1 MSLPVKV
8 VVIWDRMEICEEC
21 AGKIAAELTRI
32 VRDRKVANLDISA
45 ILCDECWKHNIDR
58 RAIKVELDPNV
69 VRRRG

>member
-8 VVIWDRMEICEEC
+8 VVIWDRMEICEQC
-21 AGKIAAELTRI
+21 AEKMAAELTRSL
-32 VRDRKVANLDISA
+32 RDRKVANLDISA
-45 ILCDECWKHNIDR
+45 ILCDGCWKYNIDK